1 MYTNNRSG
9 FFFFTTANSIAC
21 RWAPVVLLA
30 LMVGTWCEGQAPS
43 IPNPSNVLK
52 GHTETIY
59 SLVFSPNGK
68 QIVTGS
74 FDKTVKVWDAN
85 TGKEIRTLTG
95 PQGHK
100 QMVLNV
106 AVSPDGLLI
115 ASGSSDNTAN
125 IWDYP
130 MSDPLKKWA
139 LGESVYSTVST
150 PDGTKAAAGL
160 KDGSIRLWKIAD
172 PKEVFKDPVVLKGH
186 QGPVTS
192 LAFVNNG
199 LQLVSGGADGT
210 LRTWNVADGK
220 AGLVIGAHVGSVTS
234 VLSKDGGAISS
245 GEDGSI
251 KSWNLLTK
259 ESSSNDKKHASPVI
273 SFAISNDGSMIA
285 TASKDALIKINSG
298 EGFKTSR
305 DIDTKFAGL
314 NKISLS
320 SDKKWVVAGN
330 DKGIANVWSVADGK
344 LISSKIVHPEGIAAL
359 EFAPQSS
366 QFMSLG
372 KTGVMKIWQVP
383 ATASTAPS
391 PLQEV
396 PLVGVSSQD
405 GKKWMWAGAGKQ
417 IRMNGLGATAT
428 PINIGAALKD
438 TPLAILPGDGDKS
451 AYVGFADGS
460 ILLQNAEKKDVL
472 IQAHKTKLSAFAN
485 PAGMILT
492 AGDDGFVRS
501 WKTIPSASKAG
512 TAEAGPSAV
521 FVEAF
526 SKNLWMILP
535 DGSIKTGNAI
545 GSTDKGRVIPKP
557 ATPFNVASFSHDA
570 QVMVL
575 ANNDTVQII
584 KTDTK
589 KETRPPVKLPA
600 PVRSLVVRNDG
611 KQIIAG
617 LADGKIAILE
627 SEGKAEPKLV
637 PVHVGEVVKLEFS
650 PAGLLSLGAD
660 KTLKLSKASDF
671 TPIASA
677 PLDAPLNKI
686 RISPL
691 GKKILL
697 AMADKSIRI
706 LDANDLKTLAKLP
719 LFGNPLALAFDNE
732 EKKILALIEGYGMA
746 LFSSEGTTLEYMPMV
761 DPILEVA
768 WSSDNTKALAVVK
781 DKGVFSWSP
790 NANWSVRVAAPINVI
805 APLIN
810 KDVSVLGCED
820 GKLILVKN
828 ADGKLVSEKNSL
840 GVPVKFIKSSKDGST
855 VAVIGKDGKTV
866 FLAVADLAQDIYKPL
881 AEWNVG
887 PVTSFE
893 LAQDGK
899 QAAMVLEKEPTESAR
914 VYDVTLGKEI
924 FRIAGEQAKN
934 LQFLLEPRSLMV
946 VGKDS
951 LSSHDIGIVKMLD
964 VGTNP
969 VKTAVY
975 GAADNIIWSFG
986 EDKIPHKWDVTT
998 TKETLKHKALA
1009 VDVLND
1015 VVLSRDGTR
1024 CAVTSGKNVRVWQTE
1039 DGKDL
1044 WVLGHPKDVAKVAF
1058 SPDKTKLV
1066 TTCMDGIARSWDLL
1080 LGREQQF
1087 FEGAGFA
1094 GGVAFSQNGTSI
1106 HAVGTDGSL
1115 YLHNLAVTK
1124 VLVTGFPVRSFA
1136 FGQGGQ
1142 VVWAAC
1148 DDKILRSWNFG
1159 SNMLDKTIEAG
1170 GNAVRVVAL
1179 SPNGQV
1185 IATGGLDPEVRFFQ
1199 ASDLKLIGT
1208 IKLPGVVKT
1217 ITFAKDQIVAV
1228 GTEDGSI
1235 QMLQIPF
1242 TQGQPLAP
1250 DFGSVIQT
1258 FNMGSIP
1265 NAISFSK
1272 EGKVLFSA
1280 DAAGNFSE
1288 WKIAGA
1294 APQKS
1299 FGHPNFVDVV
1309 AFDPK
1314 GLLLATGCHDGKVR
1328 LFDIA
1333 KGNVVKEIDAH
1344 TKAEPSPVYSVLWA
1358 NDGKR
1363 LISCSMQ
1370 GSIKAWDIPSGAMAY
1385 EIKAYKEKEADNG
1398 HKEGVFSLAISPDQT
1413 ILATAGGDRVI
1424 KLWNLQDGKFI
1435 RNLVNKG
1442 LPNSDKEPA
1451 SHPGWIYSVRF
1462 TPDGKQLLAVGG
1474 APKGKGVLTQWK
1486 PADGSLVA
1494 AHEVS
1499 TGVLYSLSI
1508 NPDALSIATSAG
1520 TGKQGTEFNQGLV
1533 IKLPGLK

>member
-1 MYTNNRSG
+1 MYFNDRSD
-9 FFFFTTANSIAC
+9 FLFLATAYSKAC
-21 RWAPVVLLA
+21 RWVPVVLLA
-30 LMVGTWCEGQAPS
+30 LVVGSWCEGQAPS
-43 IPNPSNVLK
+43 LPGPSSVLK

-74 FDKTVKVWDAN
+74 FDKTIKVWDAT

-106 AVSPDGLLI
+106 AVNSEGSLI

-125 IWDYP
+125 LWDYP
-130 MSDPLKKWA
+130 MSDPVKKWA
-139 LGESVYSTVST
+139 LGEAVHSTVST

-160 KDGSIRLWKIAD
+160 KDGSIRLWKVAD
-172 PKEVFKDPVVLKGH
+172 PKEAFKDPIVLKGH
-186 QGPVTS
+186 QGPVNS

-199 LQLVSGGADGT
+199 LQLVSGGMDGT

-234 VLSKDGGAISS
+234 IISKDGSLVSS
-245 GEDGSI
+245 GEDGTI
-251 KSWNLLTK
+251 KSWNLLAKAST
-259 ESSSNDKKHASPVI
+259 SGDKKHPAPVI
-273 SFAISNDGSMIA
+273 AFAISNDGSMIV
-285 TASKDALIKINSG
+285 TASNDALIKIHSG

-320 SDKKWVVAGN
+320 SDKKWIVAGN
-330 DKGIANVWSVADGK
+330 DKGVANVWAVADGK

-359 EFAPQSS
+359 EFSPQSS
-366 QFMSLG
+366 QFMSVG
-372 KTGVMKIWQVP
+372 KTGLMKIWQVP
-383 ATASTAPS
+383 ATASAVPS

-417 IRMNGLGATAT
+417 IRINGLGAAAQ
-428 PINIGAALKD
+428 PVNIGAALKE

-460 ILLQNAEKKDVL
+460 MLLQNAEKKDVQ

-485 PAGMILT
+485 PSGMLLT

-512 TAEAGPSAV
+512 TAEPGPSAI
-521 FVEAF
+521 FVEGF

-535 DGSIKTGNAI
+535 DGSIKTGNAV

-557 ATPFNVASFSHDA
+557 ATPFNVASFSHDS

-584 KTDTK
+584 KSDTK
-589 KETRPPVKLPA
+589 KETRPPIKLPA
-600 PVRSLVVRNDG
+600 AVRSLVVRNDG
-611 KQIIAG
+611 KQIVAG

-627 SEGKAEPKLV
+627 SEGKADPKLV
-637 PVHVGEVVKLEFS
+637 PVHAGEVVKLEFS
-650 PAGLLSLGAD
+650 PLGLLSLGAD

-686 RISPL
+686 RISPQ

-706 LDANDLKTLAKLP
+706 LDANDLKTLSKIP
-719 LFGNPLALAFDNE
+719 LFGNPLSLAFDNE
-732 EKKILALIEGYGMA
+732 EKKILAAIEGYGMA
-746 LFSSEGTTLEYMPMV
+746 LFLPDGSTLEYMPMI

-768 WSSDNTKALAVVK
+768 WSSDNGKALGVVK

-790 NANWSVRVAAPINVI
+790 NSNWSVRVAAPINVI

-820 GKLILVKN
+820 GKVILVKN

-840 GVPVKFIKSSKDGST
+840 GAPVKFIKSSKDGTT

-887 PVTSFE
+887 PVTAFE
-893 LAQDGK
+893 LAFDGK
-899 QAAMVLEKEPTESAR
+899 QAAMVLEKETTETAR
-914 VYDVTLGKEI
+914 VYDVALAKEI
-924 FRIAGEQAKN
+924 FRIAGEQPRN
-934 LQFLLEPRSLMV
+934 LQFLQEPRSLMV
-946 VGKDS
+946 VAKDS
-951 LSSHDIGIVKMLD
+951 ILTHEIGLVKMVD
-964 VGTNP
+964 VGPTP
-969 VKTAVY
+969 VKGAAY

-998 TKETLKHKALA
+998 AKETLKHKALA
-1009 VDVLND
+1009 VDALND
-1015 VVLSRDGTR
+1015 VVLSRDGTM
-1024 CAVTSGKNVRVWQTE
+1024 CAVTSGKNVKVWKTE

-1058 SPDKTKLV
+1058 SSDKTKLV

-1087 FEGAGFA
+1087 FDGPGFS
-1094 GGVAFSQNGTSI
+1094 GGVAFNPGGTSI
-1106 HAVGTDGSL
+1106 HAMGSDGN
-1115 YLHNLAVTK
+1115 LHLNHLAVTK

-1159 SNMLDKTIEAG
+1159 SGMLDKTIEAG
-1170 GNAVRVVAL
+1170 ANALRVVAF
-1179 SPNGQV
+1179 SPNGQL
-1185 IATGGLDPEVRFFQ
+1185 IATGGLDPEIRFFQ
-1199 ASDLKLIGT
+1199 SSDLKLIST
-1208 IKLPGVVKT
+1208 VKLPGVVKA
-1217 ITFAKDQIVAV
+1217 ITFAKDQLVAV

-1242 TQGQPLAP
+1242 NQGQPLAP
-1250 DFGSVIQT
+1250 DFGNVVQT
-1258 FNMGSIP
+1258 FNLGSIP

-1280 DAAGNFSE
+1280 DAAGSFSE
-1288 WKIAGA
+1288 WKIAGD

-1299 FGHPNFVDVV
+1299 FGHPNFVDAV

-1358 NDGKR
+1358 NEGKR

-1370 GSIKAWDIPSGAMAY
+1370 GSIKAWDIPSGSMAY
-1385 EIKAYKEKEADNG
+1385 EIKPYKEKEADNG

-1413 ILATAGGDRVI
+1413 MLATAGGDRVI

-1442 LPNSDKEPA
+1442 LPNSDKDPA

-1486 PADGSLVA
+1486 SADGSFVA
-1494 AHEVS
+1494 AHEIAS
-1499 TGVLYSLSI
+1499 GVLYSLSI
-1508 NPDALSIATSAG
+1508 NPDAMSIATSAG
-1520 TGKQGTEFNQGLV
+1520 TGKPGTDFNQGLV

>member
-1 MYTNNRSG
+1 MHFNNRSDY
-9 FFFFTTANSIAC
+9 FLLATAGSFAC
-21 RWAPVVLLA
+21 KWFPVVLLA
-30 LMVGTWCEGQAPS
+30 LMVGSWCEGQAPS
-43 IPNPSNVLK
+43 IPNPSHVLK

-59 SLVFSPNGK
+59 SMVFSPNGK

-74 FDKTVKVWDAN
+74 FDKTVKVWDAI

-106 AVSPDGLLI
+106 AVSPNGSLI
-115 ASGSSDNTAN
+115 ASGSADNSAN
-125 IWDYP
+125 LWDYP
-130 MSDPLKKWA
+130 MSDPIKKWA
-139 LGESVYSTVST
+139 LGEAVHSTVST

-160 KDGSIRLWKIAD
+160 KDGTIRLWKVAD
-172 PKEVFKDPVVLKGH
+172 PKEAFKDPIVLKGH
-186 QGPVTS
+186 QGPVNS
-192 LAFVNNG
+192 LLFVNNG
-199 LQLVSGGADGT
+199 LQLVSGGTDGT

-234 VLSKDGGAISS
+234 IASKDGAPVSS

-251 KSWNLLTK
+251 KSWNLLAK
-259 ESSSNDKKHASPVI
+259 ESSSGDKKHATPVI
-273 SFAISNDGSMIA
+273 AFSISNDGAMIA
-285 TASKDALIKINSG
+285 TASKDALIKIHSG

-330 DKGIANVWSVADGK
+330 DKGVANVWSVADGK
-344 LISSKIVHPEGIAAL
+344 LISSKFVHPEGIAAL
-359 EFAPQSS
+359 EFSPQSS
-366 QFMSLG
+366 QFMSVG
-372 KTGVMKIWQVP
+372 KTGLMKIWQVP
-383 ATASTAPS
+383 ATTAPLPS

-417 IRMNGLGATAT
+417 IRINGLGATAQ
-428 PINIGAALKD
+428 PVNIGAPLKE
-438 TPLAILPGDGDKS
+438 TPLAILPGEGDKS
-451 AYVGFADGS
+451 AFVGFADGS
-460 ILLQNAEKKDVL
+460 ILLQNAEKKEVL

-485 PAGMILT
+485 PTGILLT
-492 AGDDGFVRS
+492 SGDDGFVRS
-501 WKTIPSASKAG
+501 WKTSPSASKAESAEPG
-512 TAEAGPSAV
+512 PTAL
-521 FVEAF
+521 FVEGFA
-526 SKNLWMILP
+526 KNIWMILP
-535 DGSIKTGNAI
+535 DGSIKTSNAL

-557 ATPFNVASFSHDA
+557 ASPFNVASFSHDA

-584 KTDTK
+584 KSDTK
-589 KETRPPVKLPA
+589 KETRAPVKLPA
-600 PVRSLVVRNDG
+600 PVRSLVIRNDG

-617 LADGKIAILE
+617 LADGKIAVLE

-637 PVHVGEVVKLEFS
+637 PVHAGEIVKLEFS

-677 PLDAPLNKI
+677 TLDAPLNKI
-686 RISPL
+686 RISPQ

-719 LFGNPLALAFDNE
+719 LFGNPVSLAFDNE
-732 EKKILALIEGYGMA
+732 EKKILASIEGYGMA
-746 LFSSEGTTLEYMPMV
+746 LFLPDSTTLEYLPLV
-761 DPILEVA
+761 DPVLEVA
-768 WSSDNTKALAVVK
+768 WSSDNTKALGVVK

-790 NANWSVRVAAPINVI
+790 NANWSVRVASPVNVI
-805 APLIN
+805 APLLN
-810 KDVSVLGCED
+810 KDVSVLGCDD

-840 GVPVKFIKSSKDGST
+840 GVSVKFIKSSKDGST
-855 VAVIGKDGKTV
+855 VAIIGKDGKTV

-881 AEWNVG
+881 TEWNVG
-887 PVTSFE
+887 PVAAFE

-899 QAAMVLEKEPTESAR
+899 QAAMVLEKETAETAR
-914 VYDVTLGKEI
+914 VYDVSLAKEI

-934 LQFLLEPRSLMV
+934 LQFLQEPRSLMA

-951 LSSHDIGIVKMLD
+951 LSAHEVSVVKMLD
-964 VGTNP
+964 VGTTP
-969 VKTAVY
+969 VQTAVY
-975 GAADNIIWSFG
+975 GAADNIIWTFG
-986 EDKIPHKWDVTT
+986 EDKIPHKWDITT
-998 TKETLKHKALA
+998 GKETLKHKALA
-1009 VDVLND
+1009 VDALNE
-1015 VVLSRDGTR
+1015 VVLSRDGTM
-1024 CAVTSGKNVRVWQTE
+1024 CAVTSGKNVRVWKTE

-1058 SPDKTKLV
+1058 SSDKTKLV

-1094 GGVAFSQNGTSI
+1094 GGVAFNPGGTSI
-1106 HAVGTDGSL
+1106 HAVGTEGA
-1115 YLHNLAVTK
+1115 LHLHHLAVTK

-1136 FGQGGQ
+1136 FGPGAQIL
-1142 VVWAAC
+1142 WAAC

-1159 SNMLDKTIEAG
+1159 SGMLDKTIEAG
-1170 GNAVRVVAL
+1170 ANALRVVAL

-1185 IATGGLDPEVRFFQ
+1185 IATGGLDPEIRFFQ
-1199 ASDLKLIGT
+1199 AGDLKLIST
-1208 IKLPGVVKT
+1208 VKLPGVVKT
-1217 ITFAKDQIVAV
+1217 ITFAKDQLVAV

-1242 TQGQPLAP
+1242 NQGQPLAA

-1258 FNMGSIP
+1258 FNLGSIP

-1272 EGKVLFSA
+1272 EGKALFSA

-1288 WKIAGA
+1288 WKIAGD

-1299 FGHPNFVDVV
+1299 FGHPNFVDAV
-1309 AFDPK
+1309 AFDPT

-1333 KGNVVKEIDAH
+1333 KGNVIKEIDAH

-1358 NDGKR
+1358 NDGKK

-1370 GSIKAWDIPSGAMAY
+1370 GSIKAWDVPSGNMAY

-1398 HKEGVFSLAISPDQT
+1398 HKEGVFSLAINPEQT

-1442 LPNSDKEPA
+1442 IPNSDKEPA
-1451 SHPGWIYSVRF
+1451 SHPGWIYSLRF
-1462 TPDGKQLLAVGG
+1462 TPDGKHLLAVGG
-1474 APKGKGVLTQWK
+1474 APKGKGLLTQWK

-1494 AHEVS
+1494 SHEVAS
-1499 TGVLYSLSI
+1499 GVLFSLSI
-1508 NPDALSIATSAG
+1508 NPDAMSIATSAG

>member
-1 MYTNNRSG
+1 MYSNNRSDS
-9 FFFFTTANSIAC
+9 FFFTAAYSYAC
-21 RWAPVVLLA
+21 RWVPIVALA

-43 IPNPSNVLK
+43 LPAPSSVLK

-74 FDKTVKVWDAN
+74 FDKTIKVWDAV

-106 AVSPDGLLI
+106 AVNFDGSLI

-125 IWDYP
+125 LWDYP
-130 MSDPLKKWA
+130 MSDPIRKWA
-139 LGESVYSTVST
+139 LGEAVHSTTST

-160 KDGSIRLWKIAD
+160 KDGSIRLWKVVD
-172 PKEVFKDPVVLKGH
+172 PKESFKEPVILKGH
-186 QGPVTS
+186 QGPVNS
-192 LAFVNNG
+192 LTFVNNG
-199 LQLVSGGADGT
+199 LQLVSGGTDGT
-210 LRTWNVADGK
+210 IRTWDVADGK
-220 AGLVIGAHVGSVTS
+220 AGLVIGAHVGSVTAVS
-234 VLSKDGGAISS
+234 SKEGNLLSS
-245 GEDGSI
+245 GEDGTI

-259 ESSSNDKKHASPVI
+259 ASTFGDKKHATPVI
-273 SFAISNDGSMIA
+273 AFAISNDGAMIA
-285 TASKDALIKINSG
+285 TASNDALIKIHSG

-314 NKISLS
+314 NKISIS

-330 DKGIANVWSVADGK
+330 DKGFANVWSVADGK
-344 LISSKIVHPEGIAAL
+344 LVSSKLVHPEGVVSL
-359 EFAPQSS
+359 EFAPQSN
-366 QFMSLG
+366 QFMSVG
-372 KTGVMKIWQVP
+372 KTGLMKIWQVP
-383 ATASTAPS
+383 ITVLVPPTS
-391 PLQEV
+391 LQEV

-405 GKKWMWAGAGKQ
+405 GKKWIWAGAGKQ
-417 IRMNGLGATAT
+417 IRMNGIGATAG
-428 PINIGAALKD
+428 PVNIGSVLKE

-472 IQAHKTKLSAFAN
+472 IQAHKSKLSAFAN
-485 PAGMILT
+485 PAGMVLT
-492 AGDDGFVRS
+492 SGDDGFVRS
-501 WKTIPSASKAG
+501 WKTTPSVSKAA
-512 TAEAGPSAV
+512 TAEPGPSAIY
-521 FVEAF
+521 VEGF

-535 DGSIKTGNAI
+535 DGSIKTSNAI
-545 GSTDKGRVIPKP
+545 GSTDKAKVIPKP
-557 ATPFNVASFSHDA
+557 AAPFTVASFSNDS
-570 QVMVL
+570 QVMAL

-584 KTDTK
+584 KADTNK
-589 KETRPPVKLPA
+589 QTREPVKLPA

-617 LADGKIAILE
+617 LADGKIAVLE

-637 PVHVGEVVKLEFS
+637 QVHAGEVLKLEFS
-650 PAGLLSLGAD
+650 FAGLLSLGAD
-660 KTLKLSKASDF
+660 KTLKLSKTADWS
-671 TPIASA
+671 TSASA
-677 PLDAPLNKI
+677 ILDAPLNKM
-686 RISPL
+686 RNSPQ

-697 AMADKSIRI
+697 AMADKSVRI
-706 LDANDLKTLAKLP
+706 LDANDLKTVAKIP
-719 LFGNPLALAFDNE
+719 LFGNPLSVVFDNE
-732 EKKILALIEGYGMA
+732 EKKILAAIEGYGMA
-746 LFSSEGTTLEYMPMV
+746 LLLPDGSTLEYMPFI

-768 WSSDNTKALAVVK
+768 WSSDNTKALGVVK
-781 DKGVFSWSP
+781 DKGIFSWSP
-790 NANWSVRVAAPINVI
+790 DANWSARIAAPVNVI
-805 APLIN
+805 TPLVN

-820 GKLILVKN
+820 GKVIILKN
-828 ADGKLVSEKNSL
+828 ADGKLVSEKNSV

-855 VAVIGKDGKTV
+855 VAIIGKDGKTV

-887 PVTSFE
+887 PVNAFE
-893 LAQDGK
+893 LSQDGK
-899 QAAMVLEKEPTESAR
+899 QVALVLEKENVEAAR
-914 VYDVTLGKEI
+914 VYDVLLGKEI

-934 LQFLLEPRSLMV
+934 LQFLQETKSLMV

-951 LSSHDIGIVKMLD
+951 LSNHEIGLVKMLD
-964 VGTNP
+964 VGPIPIKN
-969 VKTAVY
+969 AVY
-975 GAADNIIWSFG
+975 GPSDNIIWAFG
-986 EDKIPHKWDVTT
+986 EDKIPHKWDVNTA
-998 TKETLKHKALA
+998 KETLKHKALS
-1009 VDVLND
+1009 VDALND
-1015 VVLSRDGTR
+1015 VVLSKDGTI
-1024 CAVTSGKNVRVWQTE
+1024 CAVISGKNVRVWKTE

-1087 FEGAGFA
+1087 FEGPGFA
-1094 GGVAFSQNGTSI
+1094 GGVTFSPNGTSI
-1106 HAVGTDGSL
+1106 HAVGIDGAL
-1115 YLHNLAVTK
+1115 YQHNLAITK
-1124 VLVTGFPVRSFA
+1124 VLVTGLPVRSFA
-1136 FGQGGQ
+1136 FGQGAQ
-1142 VVWAAC
+1142 VFWAAC

-1159 SNMLDKTIEAG
+1159 SSMLDKTIEASA
-1170 GNAVRVVAL
+1170 NALRVVAL

-1199 ASDLKLIGT
+1199 ASDLKLISS
-1208 IKLPGVVKT
+1208 IKLSGVVKT
-1217 ITFAKDQIVAV
+1217 ITFAKDQLVAV

-1235 QMLQIPF
+1235 KMLQVPF
-1242 TQGQPLAP
+1242 AQGQPLAV
-1250 DFGSVIQT
+1250 DFGNVVQT
-1258 FNMGSIP
+1258 FNLGSIP
-1265 NAISFSK
+1265 NAVSFSK

-1280 DAAGNFSE
+1280 DAAGNFNE
-1288 WKIAGA
+1288 WKIAGD

-1299 FGHPNFVDVV
+1299 FAHPNFVDAV

-1314 GLLLATGCHDGKVR
+1314 GILLATGCHDGKVR

-1363 LISCSMQ
+1363 LFSCSMQ
-1370 GSIKAWDIPSGAMAY
+1370 GSIKAWDVPSGNLAY

-1424 KLWNLQDGKFI
+1424 KFWNFQDGKFV
-1435 RNLVNKG
+1435 RNLINKG

-1451 SHPGWIYSVRF
+1451 SHQGWIYSVRF
-1462 TPDGKQLLAVGG
+1462 TPDGKYLLAVGG
-1474 APKGKGVLTQWK
+1474 APKGKGLITQWK
-1486 PADGSLVA
+1486 VADGSLV
-1494 AHEVS
+1494 VS
-1499 TGVLYSLSI
+1499 SEISSGVLYSLGI
-1508 NPDALSIATSAG
+1508 NPDAMSIATSAG
-1520 TGKQGTEFNQGLV
+1520 TGKPGVEFNQGLV
-1533 IKLPGLK
+1533 IKMPGLK

>member
-1 MYTNNRSG
+1 MYFNDRSD
-9 FFFFTTANSIAC
+9 FLFLTTAYSKVC
-21 RWAPVVLLA
+21 RWVPVVLMA
-30 LMVGTWCEGQAPS
+30 LVVGSWCEGQAPS
-43 IPNPSNVLK
+43 LPGPSSVLK

-74 FDKTVKVWDAN
+74 FDKTIKVWDAT

-106 AVSPDGLLI
+106 AVNSDGSLI

-125 IWDYP
+125 LWDYP

-139 LGESVYSTVST
+139 LGEAVHSTVST

-160 KDGSIRLWKIAD
+160 KDGSIRLWKVAD
-172 PKEVFKDPVVLKGH
+172 PKEAFKDPIVLKGH
-186 QGPVTS
+186 QGPVNS

-199 LQLVSGGADGT
+199 LQLVSGGMDGT

-220 AGLVIGAHVGSVTS
+220 AGLVMGAHVGSVTAI
-234 VLSKDGGAISS
+234 VSKDGGLVSS
-245 GEDGSI
+245 GEDGTI
-251 KSWNLLTK
+251 KSWNLLAKAST
-259 ESSSNDKKHASPVI
+259 SGDKKHAAPVVA
-273 SFAISNDGSMIA
+273 FAISNDGAMIA
-285 TASKDALIKINSG
+285 TASNDALIKIHSG

-305 DIDTKFAGL
+305 DIETKFAGL

-320 SDKKWVVAGN
+320 SDKKWIVAGN

-344 LISSKIVHPEGIAAL
+344 LISSKFVHPEGIAAL
-359 EFAPQSS
+359 EFSPQSS
-366 QFMSLG
+366 QFMSVG
-372 KTGVMKIWQVP
+372 KTGLMKIWQVP
-383 ATASTAPS
+383 STALSAPS

-396 PLVGVSSQD
+396 PLVGVASQD

-417 IRMNGLGATAT
+417 IRMNGLGANAQ
-428 PINIGAALKD
+428 PVNIGAALKE

-451 AYVGFADGS
+451 AYPGFADGS

-472 IQAHKTKLSAFAN
+472 IQAHKTKLSSFAN
-485 PAGMILT
+485 PSGMLLT
-492 AGDDGFVRS
+492 SGDDGFVRS
-501 WKTIPSASKAG
+501 WKTTPSASKAG
-512 TAEAGPSAV
+512 TAEPGPSAI
-521 FVEAF
+521 FVEGF
-526 SKNLWMILP
+526 SKNIWMILP

-557 ATPFNVASFSHDA
+557 ANPFNVASFSHDS

-584 KTDTK
+584 KSDTK
-589 KETRPPVKLPA
+589 KETREPVKLPSA
-600 PVRSLVVRNDG
+600 VRSLVVRNDG

-617 LADGKIAILE
+617 LADGKIAVLE

-637 PVHVGEVVKLEFS
+637 PVHAGEVTKLEFS

-686 RISPL
+686 RISPQ

-706 LDANDLKTLAKLP
+706 LDANDLKSLAKIP
-719 LFGNPLALAFDNE
+719 LFGNPLSLAFDNE
-732 EKKILALIEGYGMA
+732 EKKILTAIEGYGMA
-746 LFSSEGTTLEYMPMV
+746 LFLPDGSTLEYMPMV

-768 WSSDNTKALAVVK
+768 WSSDNSKALGVVK
-781 DKGVFSWSP
+781 DKGVYSWAP
-790 NANWSVRVAAPINVI
+790 NTNWSVRVASSVNVI
-805 APLIN
+805 APLLN
-810 KDVSVLGCED
+810 KDVSVLGCDD
-820 GKLILVKN
+820 GKLILLKN

-840 GVPVKFIKSSKDGST
+840 GVPVKFIKSSKDGSS

-881 AEWNVG
+881 TEWNVG
-887 PVTSFE
+887 PVTAFE
-893 LAQDGK
+893 LAFDGK
-899 QAAMVLEKEPTESAR
+899 QAAMVLEKETTETAR
-914 VYDVTLGKEI
+914 VYDVSLAKEI
-924 FRIAGEQAKN
+924 FRIAGEQARN
-934 LQFLLEPRSLMV
+934 LQFLQEPRSLMV
-946 VGKDS
+946 VAKDS
-951 LSSHDIGIVKMLD
+951 LSTYDIGLVKIVD
-964 VGTNP
+964 AGPTP
-969 VKTAVY
+969 VKAAAY

-986 EDKIPHKWDVTT
+986 EDKIPHKWDVNTA
-998 TKETLKHKALA
+998 KETLKHKALA
-1009 VDVLND
+1009 VDALND
-1015 VVLSRDGTR
+1015 VVLSRDGTM
-1024 CAVTSGKNVRVWQTE
+1024 CAVTSGKNVKVWKTE

-1058 SPDKTKLV
+1058 SSDKTKLV

-1087 FEGAGFA
+1087 FDGPGFS
-1094 GGVAFSQNGTSI
+1094 GGVAFNPGGTSI
-1106 HAVGTDGSL
+1106 HAMGADGNL
-1115 YLHNLAVTK
+1115 YLNHLAVTK

-1159 SNMLDKTIEAG
+1159 SGVLDKTIEAG
-1170 GNAVRVVAL
+1170 ANAIRVVAF
-1179 SPNGQV
+1179 SPNGQI

-1199 ASDLKLIGT
+1199 ASDLKLIST
-1208 IKLPGVVKT
+1208 VKLPGVVKA
-1217 ITFAKDQIVAV
+1217 IAFAKDQLVAV

-1242 TQGQPLAP
+1242 SQGQPLAP
-1250 DFGSVIQT
+1250 DFGNVVQT
-1258 FNMGSIP
+1258 FNLGSIP

-1288 WKIAGA
+1288 WKIAGD

-1299 FGHPNFVDVV
+1299 FAHPNFVDAV

-1370 GSIKAWDIPSGAMAY
+1370 GSIKAWDVPGGNMAY

-1451 SHPGWIYSVRF
+1451 SHQGWIYSLRF

-1474 APKGKGVLTQWK
+1474 APKGKGMLTQWK
-1486 PADGSLVA
+1486 PADGSLIA
-1494 AHEVS
+1494 AHEVPS
-1499 TGVLYSLSI
+1499 GVLYSLSI
-1508 NPDALSIATSAG
+1508 NPDAMSIATSAG
-1520 TGKQGTEFNQGLV
+1520 SGKPGIDFNQGLV